1 MQLNGQDPNQ
11 YYAQHNGYPRTTGY
25 WWPVAPW
32 AACQRSP
39 NRRLCAIQDLSTDI
53 RERCNDKSTLIRL
66 DSISPRRDQLV
77 FKFFD
82 FSVPFHALG
91 SNAAFFR
98 VAFVPN
104 QTSSP
109 PRHRSLS
116 LLSSYLG
123 RLFWVWGLS
132 LRQNG
137 LMFCI
142 EGAIWVYVYDSQP
155 ITVQC
160 FFIYD
165 FFFLL
170 SFCLP
175 VEVQICVTSRDT
187 AICDDFTNVDGTR
200 QVWHDAGNL
209 KLTVWTWYRS

>member
-1 MQLNGQDPNQ
+1 
-11 YYAQHNGYPRTTGY
+11 
-25 WWPVAPW
+25 
-32 AACQRSP
+32 
-39 NRRLCAIQDLSTDI
+39 
-53 RERCNDKSTLIRL
+53 
-66 DSISPRRDQLV
+66 
-77 FKFFD
+77 
-82 FSVPFHALG
+82 
-91 SNAAFFR
+91 
-98 VAFVPN
+98 
-104 QTSSP
+104 
-109 PRHRSLS
+109 
-116 LLSSYLG
+116 
-123 RLFWVWGLS
+123 
-132 LRQNG
+132 
-137 LMFCI
+137 MFCI